1 MSNFLSCQLIM
12 FSSLLLFNLN
22 NIYKSFL
29 LKLIIFLYTDFR
41 YIAVITYIHLGFIL
55 MMFISLLLLVV
66 QFAVLDG
73 GVFNSYS

>member
-1 MSNFLSCQLIM
+1 M